1 MTRVFVIADIR
12 LYRDGLVDVLGRG
25 GQVEVVGASADLPA
39 GLPMLETLMP
49 DIALVGVSDGS
60 AGATIEEL
68 GLVAPD
74 TKTVV
79 LAVEDSERTV
89 VPLVEAG
96 AAGYVGRE
104 ASLEQLVE
112 TIDSVARGQGLCS
125 PDVVGGLMRRL
136 AAVSRRTRDDATSA
150 ALTRREREI
159 LALVDQGLSNKE
171 IARDLCIEVTTVKNH
186 VHNILE
192 KLHVHRRGE
201 AAALVRGTAPAAG
214 RVPAMR

>member
-25 GQVEVVGASADLPA
+25 GQVDVVGASADLRA
-39 GLPMLETLMP
+39 GLPMIDALKP
-49 DIALVGVSDGS
+49 DVALLGVSDGS

-74 TKTVV
+74 TKAVV

-89 VPLVEAG
+89 VPLLEAG

-112 TIDSVARGQGLCS
+112 TVDGVARGLGLCS
-125 PDVVGGLMRRL
+125 PDVAGGLMRRL
-136 AAVSRRTRDDATSA
+136 AAVSRQTRDDSTSA
-150 ALTRREREI
+150 TLTHREREI
-159 LALVDQGLSNKE
+159 LALVDRGLSNKE

-201 AAALVRGTAPAAG
+201 AAALVRGAARAAG
-214 RVPAMR
+214 GVAAIR